1 MDDASIDTILESMA
15 KILPVFHRK
24 LLRMDLGGITG
35 DLSRLHFSV
44 MGILSEQSMTVSE
57 IARIALISKSQVTVL
72 IDKLVEKQVVR
83 RYPDEQDRRVIHIM
97 LTDYGRKV
105 HDDIRKV
112 IKRSIREKLSSLTN
126 DEITDMSTALETLR
140 IIGEKI

>member
-57 IARIALISKSQVTVL
+57 IARIALISKSQVTAL

-105 HDDIRKV
+105 HDDIREV

>member
-15 KILPVFHRK
+15 KILPLFHRK

-105 HDDIRKV
+105 HDDIRGA